1 MTVHH
6 VKVQHRAA
14 AFKGGFCIFGEAR
27 EVRGEYRRG
36 QFNGHKRRPA
46 PSCVTTPDYTRTRV
60 HYRKRYTRRVS
71 FNAELQPCF
80 GGGMVFCEGGTTKC
94 GSAKSRPF
102 DLLADRKSTRLN
114 SSHRTISYAVFCL

>member
-1 MTVHH
+1 LSLPHPAPDIYTLSLHD
-6 VKVQHRAA
+6 ALPI
-14 AFKGGFCIFGEAR
+14 C
-27 EVRGEYRRG
+27 
-36 QFNGHKRRPA
+36 PA

>member
-1 MTVHH
+1 V
-6 VKVQHRAA
+6 
-14 AFKGGFCIFGEAR
+14 AFAVMHPRSRII
-27 EVRGEYRRG
+27 
-36 QFNGHKRRPA
+36 
-46 PSCVTTPDYTRTRV
+46 DYTRTRV

-102 DLLADRKSTRLN
+102 DLLALRFFFSCAVACSPPKRRKFLLWTAVSALVVR
-114 SSHRTISYAVFCL
+114 ISP